1 MKSKEHTNGENSKKA
16 NENSIVKSVVFYVI
30 SIFLSVIIIMISITI
45 MTTVVLLGYR
55 LNLYYYYLIFI
66 VVSINIGILGV
77 SLRGIIHTYPLF
89 ADHNNGKIIM
99 VPSPGPKK
107 IDDNP
112 PGKEILTTE
121 FFSQTELGI
130 IDLLMK
136 HGNVML
142 QSTIVSSSGIS
153 KASASRAITSLENKG
168 VILKQRK
175 GVTNEIILPETYFK

>member
-1 MKSKEHTNGENSKKA
+1 MANKKQPHDEDIKKIHEPSIMKSA
-16 NENSIVKSVVFYVI
+16 AFYVI
-30 SIFLSVIIIMISITI
+30 SLFLSLIIIMISITI

-55 LNLYYYYLIFI
+55 LLSYYFYLIFI
-66 VVSINIGILGV
+66 IISINIVILAV
-77 SLRGIIHTYPLF
+77 SLRGIIHIYPLF
-89 ADHNNGKIIM
+89 ISQGKEKIILI
-99 VPSPGPKK
+99 PRPESGKNIEK
-107 IDDNP
+107 P

-121 FFSQTELGI
+121 FFSQTELDI

-136 HGNVML
+136 HNNAML
-142 QSTIVSSSGIS
+142 QSAIVASSDIS

>member
-1 MKSKEHTNGENSKKA
+1 MKSKGHSNGENSKKG
-16 NENSIVKSVVFYVI
+16 NDNSIVKSIVFYVI

-55 LNLYYYYLIFI
+55 LNSYYYYLIFI
-66 VVSINIGILGV
+66 VISINIGILV
-77 SLRGIIHTYPLF
+77 ISLRGIIHTYPLF
-89 ADHNNGKIIM
+89 ADHNKEKIILM
-99 VPSPGPKK
+99 PSPESKK
-107 IDDNP
+107 TDDKP

-121 FFSQTELGI
+121 FFSQTELDI

-136 HGNVML
+136 HNNAML

-168 VILKQRK
+168 VILKKRK
-175 GVTNEIILPETYFK
+175 GVTKEIILPETYFK